1 MADIADMPTGI
12 DVSKFQGSVNW
23 QDVKT
28 GGFSFGFARAIDDAT
43 GTTADPEFAHNWQG
57 MGDSGVLRGAY
68 YFLRASRN
76 MTQAAD
82 LFVSIV
88 GQLAPGDLPPVL
100 DVETADGESS
110 DTVLNA
116 IQEWMDAVEA
126 ALNRQIII
134 YTNAS
139 FWTNTLGNS
148 TRFSNRA
155 LWIAE
160 YTSAPQPNFPSA
172 FPDFSFWQYSQSG
185 TVPGISG
192 DVDMDR
198 FNGSMDGL
206 RAFADLPPGPANS

>member
-1 MADIADMPTGI
+1 MVDIADMPTGI

-57 MGDSGVLRGAY
+57 MGESGILRGAY

-76 MTQAAD
+76 MTQQAD

-88 GQLAPGDLPPVL
+88 GQLAPGDLPPVI
-100 DVETADGESS
+100 DVETADGESA
-110 DTVLNA
+110 DTVLDA
-116 IQEWMDAVEA
+116 IQQWMDAVEA

-134 YTNAS
+134 YTYTP
-139 FWTNTLGNS
+139 FWENTLGNS
-148 TRFSNRA
+148 TRFSDRA
-155 LWIAE
+155 LWIAQ
-160 YTSAPQPNFPSA
+160 YTGAPQPNFPSA
-172 FPDFSFWQYSQSG
+172 FPAYSFWQYSETG

-192 DVDMDR
+192 QVDMDR

-206 RAFADLPPGPANS
+206 KAFAGFPADPASS